1 MTGFVECRLVS
12 LLSQAD
18 CEDELVREAIIALGS
33 FAHGMY
39 VRDVPVLLTNYGA
52 LGAPA
57 FMARLQLFKQAT
69 RLTQST
75 QSLVYSGIY
84 PGSYGRRG

>member
-39 VRDVPVLLTNYGA
+39 VYVMSQFCLPTMGPLEPLHSWPDFNCSSKLHVLL
-52 LGAPA
+52 
-57 FMARLQLFKQAT
+57 K
-69 RLTQST
+69 
-75 QSLVYSGIY
+75 VHKV
-84 PGSYGRRG
+84 